1 MMENYWEGQRIR
13 LRGVESADAEAHHRF
28 NLTSDY
34 GLIDQLFPPGAL
46 ARVQEWAT
54 RKAQAGFDD
63 QTFSFQMES
72 IETGGLVGGIATH
85 HCDQRTGVLSYGL
98 HVLAEHRGKGYASEA
113 ICLVLRY
120 YFQELRYQKANVG
133 VYSFNGPSIHLHESL
148 GFQLEGTMR
157 RTVYTRGAYADL
169 LWFGLTVEE
178 FRDMHAA
185 YWRPGP

>member
-1 MMENYWEGQRIR
+1 MMENYWEGQRVR
-13 LRGVESADAEAHHRF
+13 LRDVESADAEAHHRF

-34 GLIDQLFPPGAL
+34 GLIDQLYPPGSL

-72 IETGGLVGGIATH
+72 IETSELVGGIATH

-98 HVLAEHRGKGYASEA
+98 HVLAEHRGEGYASEA

-178 FRDMHAA
+178 FRDMHTA
-185 YWRPGP
+185 YWRP